1 MQTSK
6 DYLASLLKTT
16 QLGQVSIRSVLDST
30 MRPGLRIL
38 LKDQLLEYDA
48 LEAEVHSLAAQRGWE
63 MRDMDPAKRFMT
75 DRLIRLK
82 LSGRNY
88 DSEIASLM
96 IQGTTKNMIQSL
108 KNSRQ
113 YPVEDE
119 GLQIL
124 ARKLIDCETAAIQ
137 QMRAFL

>member
-30 MRPGLRIL
+30 MRPGLRTL

>member
-6 DYLASLLKTT
+6 DYLASLLKIT

-30 MRPGLRIL
+30 MRPGLRTL